1 LHPAGKKERDFM
13 QRAAVVL
20 AAGQGTRMKSELPKV
35 LHSISGKP
43 LIGYVLQSLAAIG
56 VDKTYVVVGYKA
68 EEVVR
73 ACEGDNI
80 DFVYQ
85 ETRLGTGHAVM
96 QCEESLSGFDGTVLV
111 LNGDVPGLRSSTISE
126 FIEFHEN
133 EKADAT
139 VLTAMLEDPTGYGR
153 IVRAAD
159 GSLSRIVEEKDASAE
174 EKRIREINSGLFCF
188 NREPLF
194 ASLKEISRS
203 NAQNEYYLTD
213 VIAAMRSRN
222 LPVRAYCIEDPME
235 VAGVN
240 TIEQLRTVET
250 YIAGR
255 EE

>member
-1 LHPAGKKERDFM
+1 M

-20 AAGQGTRMKSELPKV
+20 AAGQGTRMKSDLPKV
-35 LHSISGKP
+35 LHSINGEP
-43 LIGYVLQSLAAIG
+43 LIGHVLKSLAAVEI
-56 VDKTYVVVGYKA
+56 DKVYVVVGYKA
-68 EEVVR
+68 EDVMR
-73 ACEGDNI
+73 ACEGDKI
-80 DFVYQ
+80 DFVRQ
-85 ETRLGTGHAVM
+85 ETQLGTGHAVM
-96 QCEESLSGFDGTVLV
+96 QCEESLSGFEGTVVV
-111 LNGDVPGLRSSTISE
+111 LNGDVPGLRSSTIGE
-126 FIEFHEN
+126 FIEYHESEN
-133 EKADAT
+133 ADAT

-159 GSLSRIVEEKDASAE
+159 GSLSRIVEEKDASPE
-174 EKRIREINSGLFCF
+174 EKSIKEINSGLFCF

-235 VAGVN
+235 VSGVN
-240 TIEQLRTVET
+240 TIEQLHAVET

-255 EE
+255 EG